1 MDLKKK
7 QENEESD
14 EAAQRLQDEIQFIK
28 AQTLQHGI
36 KQEAESRK
44 ATVAG
49 SVGTIPS
56 VESVSRKGTV
66 AGSSLLLFLVSTKLK
81 HLLFAVCT

>member
-28 AQTLQHGI
+28 AQKVQLQHGI

-66 AGSSLLLFLVSTKLK
+66 AVTGRGSEK
-81 HLLFAVCT
+81 